1 MVIVMLERL
10 KTAQPADGAFA
21 HAVGELYRLAIRTR
35 PWDGGG
41 VSIRAAINALQLGGA
56 LATLSAEDQLQVRV
70 VVIGLVTIDYALE
83 LVYEKETNGRSGE
96 LEGRPTAPPVELLCA
111 SQLLN
116 ALVRRSSDPAW
127 RYISAI
133 RSASLGGEAI
143 PADQDTNWRR
153 SFFAGFVQALRWA
166 AEQDGTGITRGTAI
180 AQVAQACG
188 FTDPA
193 YTLHSLRGWIHRGEV
208 TAAGMW
214 ADCIYAHAE
223 STKDG
228 GSLSERV
235 MSIGP
240 RMWSEA
246 PAFHELVSKPGG
258 K

>member
-83 LVYEKETNGRSGE
+83 LVYEKETNRRSGE

-153 SFFAGFVQALRWA
+153 NFFAGFRASATMGRRAGRHRHHARRGDRTGRRSVRIYRSALYA
-166 AEQDGTGITRGTAI
+166 P
-180 AQVAQACG
+180 
-188 FTDPA
+188 F
-193 YTLHSLRGWIHRGEV
+193 
-208 TAAGMW
+208 AAGLDTPRRS
-214 ADCIYAHAE
+214 DC
-223 STKDG
+223 G
-228 GSLSERV
+228 GDVGGLHLRSRRGFKGWRIPFRARHEHRT
-235 MSIGP
+235 
-240 RMWSEA
+240 EA
-246 PAFHELVSKPGG
+246 LVGSSRTP
-258 K
+258 

>member
-83 LVYEKETNGRSGE
+83 LVYEKEPNGRSGE

-111 SQLLN
+111 SELLN

-153 SFFAGFVQALRWA
+153 NFFAGFRASATMGRRAGRHWCRACRYFPPGFEMRSWSAGASDQSL
-166 AEQDGTGITRGTAI
+166 GPMLMTR
-180 AQVAQACG
+180 
-188 FTDPA
+188 
-193 YTLHSLRGWIHRGEV
+193 
-208 TAAGMW
+208 
-214 ADCIYAHAE
+214 
-223 STKDG
+223 
-228 GSLSERV
+228 SERDPP
-235 MSIGP
+235 S
-240 RMWSEA
+240 
-246 PAFHELVSKPGG
+246 FELSA
-258 K
+258 